1 MSSTPASR
9 YAAAVTRYRVMA
21 YVVGVGLLV
30 LVLVAMPL
38 KYFAD
43 QPTLVAVVGP
53 AHGFLYIVY
62 LLFALDL
69 AIRSRWSLLVTAV
82 TLLAGTIPFLTFVVE
97 RYVSARLLADPTTRR
112 PPLVRSP
119 ETD

>member
-1 MSSTPASR
+1 MTSTAANR
-9 YAAAVTRYRVMA
+9 YSAAITRYRVMA
-21 YVVGVGLLV
+21 YVVGVGLLL

-43 QPTLVAVVGP
+43 QPTMVAVVGP

-69 AIRSRWSLLVTAV
+69 AIRSRWSLMVTGV
-82 TLLAGTIPFLTFVVE
+82 VLLAGTVPFLSFVVE
-97 RYVSARLLADPTTRR
+97 RRVSSRLRIDRAR
-112 PPLVRSP
+112 PPLAHSGR
-119 ETD
+119 TD